1 MRTAP
6 RRRGQ
11 AGQALVLI
19 AALALVLVALAG
31 LVLDGGE
38 ITTQYRLSQSAADAA
53 ALAAAYQITTG
64 HAESVA
70 TTQAS
75 LAVTQ
80 HGIASSNLA
89 MTYLDSTGVATTQS
103 GNVATVTAKV
113 TYTFPTLFLSV
124 MGINTAT
131 IGATGSVAL
140 RGVSCVICIMD
151 PTANNAL
158 SISGNGTSLT
168 LSGGVLEDNSNS
180 PSSISVGSNGN
191 FLNGGQGVYVI
202 GGVSAPAGTVSPAP
216 TTVSTVTDPLA
227 SLPVPS
233 VTGTQTCLT
242 SPCSPGIYSSLAFNS
257 GTWTLSPGIY
267 VIAGGTFSIT
277 SNATVSGS
285 GVTVYLTCSAYP
297 SPCNSGGQAGSAMT
311 VSGNFTLSAPTSGT
325 YTGVAIFS
333 DRNNTG
339 GVSVGGQGSLSITGT
354 IYAKSSG
361 ISFSGGASGA
371 TFQARVIGRTLSLSG
386 GSAFNLS
393 YTTSGNIVLPNKLA
407 LSA

>member
-1 MRTAP
+1 MRAA
-6 RRRGQ
+6 RRDRGQ
-11 AGQALVLI
+11 SGQALVMI

-38 ITTQYRLSQSAADAA
+38 ITAQYRLSQSAADAA

-64 HAESVA
+64 HTESVA
-70 TTQAS
+70 STQAG
-75 LAVTQ
+75 LAVVQ
-80 HGIASSNLA
+80 HGIASSNLT
-89 MTYLDSTGVATTQS
+89 MSYLDGSGVATTQS
-103 GNVATVTAKV
+103 GNVVTVTAKV
-113 TYTFPTLFLSV
+113 NYTFPTLFLPV
-124 MGINTAT
+124 MGIDAAT

-151 PTANNAL
+151 PSSNNAL

-168 LSGGVLEDNSNS
+168 LSGGVLEDNSSS
-180 PSSISVGSNGN
+180 PSAISVGSNGN
-191 FLNGGQGVYVI
+191 FLNGGQGVYVV
-202 GGVSAPAGTVSPAP
+202 GGVSAPAGTVTP
-216 TTVSTVTDPLA
+216 TTTPITTVTDPLSGLA
-227 SLPVPS
+227 VPS
-233 VTGTQTCLT
+233 VTGTQTCTT
-242 SPCSPGIYSSLAFNS
+242 SPCNPGIYSSLTFNG
-257 GTWTLSPGIY
+257 GTWTMNPGTY
-267 VIAGGTFSIT
+267 VIAGGNFSVT

-285 GVTVYLTCSAYP
+285 GVTIYLTCSAYP
-297 SPCNSGGQAGSAMT
+297 SPCNSGGQGGSSMT

-325 YTGVAIFS
+325 YSGIAVFS
-333 DRNNTG
+333 DRNNTA

-371 TFQARVIGRTLSLSG
+371 TFQARVIGKTLSLSG

-393 YTTSGNIVLPNKLA
+393 YTTSGNIVLPSKLA